1 MNDKTVY
8 SYINDIAQRLKE
20 PRKYGDVSLMIG
32 AGFSKNAQSKGRAS
46 IQPPNW
52 NELAEKMYE
61 ELYPEPLEVQEKEE
75 WNKQRIIKTSG
86 KNLTKLADEYIANF
100 DRNKINDLIEQSIAD
115 EMFVPGELHK
125 RLLKLHWSDIF
136 TTNYD
141 TLLEQTV
148 DMIYRENNYEIVYSQ
163 NDLPG
168 SIKPRIIKLH
178 GSIPQVKP
186 YIISDEDYRTYPDKY
201 SALVNTVQQAM
212 LESRLCLLGF
222 SGDDPNFQS
231 WLGWLRDNMG
241 EYCPTIY
248 LIGLYEKLSAPERK
262 LLENKGITIVDIS
275 GLVSQQEENRHYQA
289 ISEFVSLL
297 EKNQNEKDIYLER
310 PYQNVNIFWQPN
322 ETEKEEY
329 LEKLKNYS
337 YKVEKLIEPYI
348 LLPEEKR
355 VKYANYFLE
364 HFSVV
369 LKLVHN
375 QEKVPEKIILTII
388 KILRKCLVVL
398 EDKNA
403 ECLEKITKMLI
414 GNNLHIET
422 LCEILL
428 YLAEMYRI
436 DGKKTLYD
444 ACMERCEVYCNK
456 IPYYKNEFV
465 IERMKNH
472 ISLFDYQE
480 AKALIEEIETPSFE
494 YKVKKAA
501 LYKQLSKNDIAD
513 KILSECSAE
522 LAQMKLS
529 DEIYA
534 SYLGYLNLCYRIGN
548 LEITEEYSDN
558 NYYDNSCNIRRI
570 IVEQRE
576 KLEQV
581 FFEKDRKKEERIVPF
596 NLNSNKCIT
605 VFYSGENACY
615 KNSFVFI
622 LGIDRLCLPMFSDQA
637 RLLPRVYDEI
647 IHSSEYMYWK
657 MSLAVRTNQEKVIN
671 QIFTR
676 KTLLNIDDSEKQYL
690 FEKLIEIIKM
700 YSAEDSYDRKQYFV
714 SVKNILSILSRLVVF
729 IEDANIIVFLKILCR
744 FSQKEDPFIIR
755 DIRKILQIIST
766 RFNGNI
772 ANACQNI
779 IFSEFGAQYHLAS
792 YFNDV
797 SFEICEEDVE
807 AFYEKALH
815 ASSSENMSERDNGLA
830 CLLVLWNNKPLKKY
844 WDDIV
849 TAFWKNDKDT
859 LPMTKLYYPFIWE
872 GLPHP
877 ESVDFSKLYY
887 TYLMN
892 TEYVKSVTST
902 GRMGNNSYG
911 SVRDYFSF
919 FYSTSKISL
928 RKCSKVILNKELA
941 NTILTR
947 SYDFIIHEK
956 SLLEDDFMGEK
967 DECENKFLVIEE
979 LVALIYCE
987 AIQNQLITEIY
998 PLIEKIKIALS
1009 DCQIS
1014 TTAIDIL
1021 EMTEKNKLE
1030 ECVDMFENVILTKN
1044 KKLYSSVFTGIQC
1057 LVFIKENCNQDISFE
1072 KFFSSIKY
1080 LDIEYSKTLWIHLTP
1095 LLKQPFFAKK
1105 EAQRYITLSI
1115 SKCIDIY
1122 ENLANQGERYYL
1134 DGLYNCVEALHQYY
1148 KSVKTIG
1155 MEETDELKQGVE
1167 KAMKIKNYEIANI
1180 WSYK

>member
-1 MNDKTVY
+1 MSDKTVY

-52 NELAEKMYE
+52 SELAEKMYE
-61 ELYPEPLEVQEKEE
+61 ELYPEPLEEQEKEE
-75 WNKQRIIKTSG
+75 WNRQRIIKTSG
-86 KNLTKLADEYIANF
+86 KNVTKLADEYIANF
-100 DRNKINDLIEQSIAD
+100 DRNKINNLIEQSIAD

-148 DMIYRENNYEIVYSQ
+148 DMIYRENNYEIIYSQ

-212 LESRLCLLGF
+212 LETRLCLLGF

-241 EYCPTIY
+241 EYCPMIY

-275 GLVSQQEENRHYQA
+275 GLVSRQEENRHYQA
-289 ISEFVSLL
+289 ISEFVGLL
-297 EKNQNEKDIYLER
+297 EKNQSEKDIYLER
-310 PYQNVNIFWQPN
+310 PYQNVDIFWQPK
-322 ETEKEEY
+322 EAEKEEY
-329 LEKLKNYS
+329 FEKLKNYS
-337 YKVEKLIEPYI
+337 HKVEKLIEPYI

-375 QEKVPEKIILTII
+375 QEKVPEKLISTII

-403 ECLEKITKMLI
+403 EYLEKVTEKLI
-414 GNNLHIET
+414 EKNLQIET

-436 DGKKTLYD
+436 DGKKELYD
-444 ACMERCEVYCNK
+444 ACMEKCEVYCNK
-456 IPYYKNEFV
+456 IPYYKNEYL
-465 IERMKNH
+465 IEKMKNH
-472 ISLFDYQE
+472 ISLFGYEE
-480 AKALIEEIETPSFE
+480 AKQLIEEIETPSFE

-548 LEITEEYSDN
+548 WEIKEEYADN
-558 NYYDNSCNIRRI
+558 KYYDNSYNTRRI

-596 NLNSNKCIT
+596 SLNSNKSVT
-605 VFYSGENACY
+605 VVYSGEDTCY

-622 LGIDRLCLPMFSDQA
+622 LGIDRLCLPIFSDQA

-647 IHSSEYMYWK
+647 MNSSKYAYWK

-676 KTLLNIDDSEKQYL
+676 KTLLNIDDLEKQSL
-690 FEKLIEIIKM
+690 FEKLIEIVKM
-700 YSAEDSYDRKQYFV
+700 YAVEDSYDRKKYFV
-714 SVKNILSILSRLVVF
+714 SVKNILSILSRLAVF
-729 IEDANIIVFLKILCR
+729 IEDANIIAFLEILCR
-744 FSQKEDPFIIR
+744 FSQKEDPFMVR
-755 DIRKILQIIST
+755 DIKKILQIIST

-772 ANACQNI
+772 ANTCQNI
-779 IFSEFGAQYHLAS
+779 IFSEFDAQYHLAS

-797 SFEICEEDVE
+797 SFEIYEEDVE
-807 AFYEKALH
+807 IFYEKALR
-815 ASSSENMSERDNGLA
+815 ASLSENICERDNGLS
-830 CLLVLWNNKPLKKY
+830 CLLVLWNNKPLEKY
-844 WDDIV
+844 RDDII

-859 LPMTKLYYPFIWE
+859 LPTTELYYPFIWE
-872 GLPHP
+872 GLPYP

-892 TEYVKSVTST
+892 TEYVKSVTPT
-902 GRMGNNSYG
+902 GRVGNNSYG

-928 RKCSKVILNKELA
+928 RKCSEVILNKELA
-941 NTILTR
+941 STILTR

-956 SLLEDDFMGEK
+956 SLLKDNFMGEK

-987 AIQNQLITEIY
+987 AIQNQLITEVY
-998 PLIEKIKIALS
+998 PLIEKIKTALS
-1009 DCQIS
+1009 D
-1014 TTAIDIL
+1014 
-1021 EMTEKNKLE
+1021 
-1030 ECVDMFENVILTKN
+1030 
-1044 KKLYSSVFTGIQC
+1044 
-1057 LVFIKENCNQDISFE
+1057 
-1072 KFFSSIKY
+1072 
-1080 LDIEYSKTLWIHLTP
+1080 
-1095 LLKQPFFAKK
+1095 
-1105 EAQRYITLSI
+1105 
-1115 SKCIDIY
+1115 
-1122 ENLANQGERYYL
+1122 
-1134 DGLYNCVEALHQYY
+1134 
-1148 KSVKTIG
+1148 
-1155 MEETDELKQGVE
+1155 
-1167 KAMKIKNYEIANI
+1167 
-1180 WSYK
+1180 

>member
-1 MNDKTVY
+1 MSDKTVY

-52 NELAEKMYE
+52 SELAEKMYE
-61 ELYPEPLEVQEKEE
+61 ELYPEPLEEQEKEE
-75 WNKQRIIKTSG
+75 WNRQRIIKTSG
-86 KNLTKLADEYIANF
+86 KNVTKLADEYIANF
-100 DRNKINDLIEQSIAD
+100 DRNKINNLIEQSIAD

-148 DMIYRENNYEIVYSQ
+148 DMIYRENNYEIIYSQ

-212 LESRLCLLGF
+212 LETRLCLLGF

-241 EYCPTIY
+241 EYCPMIY

-275 GLVSQQEENRHYQA
+275 GLVSRQEENRHYQA
-289 ISEFVSLL
+289 ISEFVGLL
-297 EKNQNEKDIYLER
+297 EKNQSEKDIYLER
-310 PYQNVNIFWQPN
+310 PYQNVDIFWQPK
-322 ETEKEEY
+322 EAEKEEY
-329 LEKLKNYS
+329 FEKLKNYS
-337 YKVEKLIEPYI
+337 HKVEKLIEPYI

-375 QEKVPEKIILTII
+375 QEKVPEKLISTII

-403 ECLEKITKMLI
+403 EYLEKVTEKLI
-414 GNNLHIET
+414 EKNLQIET

-436 DGKKTLYD
+436 DGKKELYD
-444 ACMERCEVYCNK
+444 ACMEKCEVYCNK
-456 IPYYKNEFV
+456 IPYYKNEYL
-465 IERMKNH
+465 IEKMKNH
-472 ISLFDYQE
+472 ISLFGYEE
-480 AKALIEEIETPSFE
+480 AKQLIEEIETPSFE

-548 LEITEEYSDN
+548 WEIKEEYADN
-558 NYYDNSCNIRRI
+558 KYYDNSYNTRRI

-596 NLNSNKCIT
+596 SLNSNKSVT
-605 VFYSGENACY
+605 VVYSGEDTCY

-622 LGIDRLCLPMFSDQA
+622 LGIDRLCLPIFSDQA

-647 IHSSEYMYWK
+647 MNSSKYAYWK

-676 KTLLNIDDSEKQYL
+676 KTLLNIDDLEKQSL
-690 FEKLIEIIKM
+690 FEKLIEIVKM
-700 YSAEDSYDRKQYFV
+700 YAVEDSYDRKKYFV
-714 SVKNILSILSRLVVF
+714 SVKNILSILSRLAVF
-729 IEDANIIVFLKILCR
+729 IEDANIIAFLEILCR
-744 FSQKEDPFIIR
+744 FSQKEDPFMVR
-755 DIRKILQIIST
+755 DIKKILQIIST

-772 ANACQNI
+772 ANTCQNI
-779 IFSEFGAQYHLAS
+779 IFSEFDAQYHLAS

-797 SFEICEEDVE
+797 SFEIYEEDVE
-807 AFYEKALH
+807 IFYEKALR
-815 ASSSENMSERDNGLA
+815 ASLSENICERDNGLS
-830 CLLVLWNNKPLKKY
+830 CLLVLWNNKPLEKY
-844 WDDIV
+844 RDDII

-859 LPMTKLYYPFIWE
+859 LPTTELYYPFIWE
-872 GLPHP
+872 GLPYP

-892 TEYVKSVTST
+892 TEYVKSVTPT
-902 GRMGNNSYG
+902 GRVGNNSYG

-928 RKCSKVILNKELA
+928 RKCSEVILNKELA
-941 NTILTR
+941 STILTR

-956 SLLEDDFMGEK
+956 SLLKDNFMGEK

-987 AIQNQLITEIY
+987 AIQNQLITEVY
-998 PLIEKIKIALS
+998 PLIEKIKTALS
-1009 DCQIS
+1009 DCRIS
-1014 TTAIDIL
+1014 TIAIDIL
-1021 EMTEKNKLE
+1021 EMTEKNVLICLK
-1030 ECVDMFENVILTKN
+1030 IL
-1044 KKLYSSVFTGIQC
+1044 Y
-1057 LVFIKENCNQDISFE
+1057 
-1072 KFFSSIKY
+1072 
-1080 LDIEYSKTLWIHLTP
+1080 
-1095 LLKQPFFAKK
+1095 
-1105 EAQRYITLSI
+1105 
-1115 SKCIDIY
+1115 
-1122 ENLANQGERYYL
+1122 
-1134 DGLYNCVEALHQYY
+1134 
-1148 KSVKTIG
+1148 
-1155 MEETDELKQGVE
+1155 
-1167 KAMKIKNYEIANI
+1167 
-1180 WSYK
+1180 

>member
-8 SYINDIAQRLKE
+8 SYINDIAQRLKN

-32 AGFSKNAQSKGRAS
+32 AGFSKNAQSKGMAS

-52 NELAEKMYE
+52 SELAEKMYE
-61 ELYPEPLEVQEKEE
+61 ELYPEPLEVQEKEA
-75 WNKQRIIKTSG
+75 WNKQRTIKTSG
-86 KNLTKLADEYIANF
+86 KNVTKLADEYIANF
-100 DRNKINDLIEQSIAD
+100 DRNKINNLIEQSIAD

-212 LESRLCLLGF
+212 LETRLCLLGF

-248 LIGLYEKLSAPERK
+248 LIGLYEKLSAPEKK
-262 LLENKGITIVDIS
+262 LLGNKGITIVDIS
-275 GLVSQQEENRHYQA
+275 GLVSKQEENRHYQA
-289 ISEFVSLL
+289 ISEFVGLL
-297 EKNQNEKDIYLER
+297 EQNQSEKDIYSER
-310 PYQNVNIFWQPN
+310 PYRKADMFWQPKD
-322 ETEKEEY
+322 TEKEEY
-329 LEKLKNYS
+329 LKKLNNYS
-337 YKVEKLIEPYI
+337 YKIEKLIEPYI
-348 LLPEEKR
+348 LLPDEKR
-355 VKYANYFLE
+355 VQYADYFSE
-364 HFSVV
+364 HFSIM

-375 QEKVPEKIILTII
+375 QEKVPEKIISTII

-403 ECLEKITKMLI
+403 EYLEEMLSEK
-414 GNNLHIET
+414 NLQIET
-422 LCEILL
+422 ICETLL

-436 DGKKTLYD
+436 DGKKELYK
-444 ACMERCEVYCNK
+444 ACMEKCEVYCNK
-456 IPYYKNEFV
+456 IPYYKNEFI
-465 IERMKNH
+465 IEKMKNH
-472 ISLFDYQE
+472 ISLFNYEE
-480 AKALIEEIETPSFE
+480 AKGLIEKIETPSFE
-494 YKVKKAA
+494 YKIKKAA

-548 LEITEEYSDN
+548 WEIAEKYSDN
-558 NYYDNSCNIRRI
+558 NYYANSYNTRRI
-570 IVEQRE
+570 IVKQRE
-576 KLEQV
+576 KLQQV

-596 NLNSNKCIT
+596 SLNSNKSVTIY
-605 VFYSGENACY
+605 YSGENPCY

-622 LGIDRLCLPMFSDQA
+622 LGVDRLCLPMFSDQA

-647 IHSSEYMYWK
+647 MNSSEYTYWK
-657 MSLAVRTNQEKVIN
+657 MALAVRTNQEKVIN

-676 KTLLNIDDSEKQYL
+676 KTLLNITDSEKQCL
-690 FEKLIEIIKM
+690 FEKLIDVVKLYTEK
-700 YSAEDSYDRKQYFV
+700 DRYDKKKYFV
-714 SVKNILSILSRLVVF
+714 SVKNILNVLSRLVVF
-729 IEDANIIVFLKILCR
+729 IDDANIITFLEILSR
-744 FSQKEDPFIIR
+744 FSKKEDPFIVG
-755 DIRKILQIIST
+755 DIKKILQIIST

-779 IFSEFGAQYHLAS
+779 IFSEFDVRYHLAS
-792 YFNDV
+792 YFDDV
-797 SFEICEEDVE
+797 SFEISEEDMEV
-807 AFYEKALH
+807 FYEKALCM
-815 ASSSENMSERDNGLA
+815 SSSENISERDNGLA
-830 CLLVLWNNKPLKKY
+830 CLLVLWNNKPLEKY
-844 WDDIV
+844 RDDIV
-849 TAFWKNDKDT
+849 TVFWKNDKDA
-859 LPMTKLYYPFIWE
+859 LPMTELYYSFIWE

-877 ESVDFSKLYY
+877 ESVEFSKLYF
-887 TYLMN
+887 TYLMK
-892 TEYVKSVTST
+892 TKYVESVTPT
-902 GRMGNNSYG
+902 GHEVNNSYA

-919 FYSTSKISL
+919 FYSTSEISV
-928 RKCSKVILNKELA
+928 RECNKVILNKELA

-956 SLLEDDFMGEK
+956 SLLEHNLMGEK
-967 DECENKFLVIEE
+967 DDCENKFLVIEE
-979 LVALIYCE
+979 LVALVYCE
-987 AIQNQLITEIY
+987 AIKNQLITEIY
-998 PLIEKIKIALS
+998 PLIKKIKIALS

-1014 TTAIDIL
+1014 TIAIDML
-1021 EMTEKNKLE
+1021 EMVEKNEVE
-1030 ECVDMFENVILTKN
+1030 ECVDLFENIILTKN
-1044 KKLYSSVFTGIQC
+1044 KKLYSSAFTGIQC
-1057 LVFIKENCNQDISFE
+1057 LVFMKEKCDQDVSFE

-1095 LLKQPFFAKK
+1095 LLRQPFFAKE
-1105 EAQRYITLSI
+1105 EAQKYITLSV

-1122 ENLANQGERYYL
+1122 EKLANQGERYYL
-1134 DGLYNCVEALHQYY
+1134 DGLYNCVGALYQYY
-1148 KSVKTIG
+1148 KNVKRTG
-1155 MEETDELKQGVE
+1155 TNETDELKQCIE
-1167 KAMKIKNYEIANI
+1167 KAKNIKNYEIANI
-1180 WSYK
+1180 WSC

>member
-1 MNDKTVY
+1 MYV
-8 SYINDIAQRLKE
+8 
-20 PRKYGDVSLMIG
+20 
-32 AGFSKNAQSKGRAS
+32 KNMKRA
-46 IQPPNW
+46 
-52 NELAEKMYE
+52 
-61 ELYPEPLEVQEKEE
+61 
-75 WNKQRIIKTSG
+75 
-86 KNLTKLADEYIANF
+86 
-100 DRNKINDLIEQSIAD
+100 
-115 EMFVPGELHK
+115 
-125 RLLKLHWSDIF
+125 
-136 TTNYD
+136 
-141 TLLEQTV
+141 
-148 DMIYRENNYEIVYSQ
+148 
-163 NDLPG
+163 
-168 SIKPRIIKLH
+168 
-178 GSIPQVKP
+178 
-186 YIISDEDYRTYPDKY
+186 
-201 SALVNTVQQAM
+201 
-212 LESRLCLLGF
+212 
-222 SGDDPNFQS
+222 
-231 WLGWLRDNMG
+231 
-241 EYCPTIY
+241 
-248 LIGLYEKLSAPERK
+248 LSAPERK

-275 GLVSQQEENRHYQA
+275 GLVSRQEENRHYQA
-289 ISEFVSLL
+289 ISEFVGLL
-297 EKNQNEKDIYLER
+297 EKNQSEKDIYLER
-310 PYQNVNIFWQPN
+310 PYQNVDIFWQPK
-322 ETEKEEY
+322 EAEKEEY
-329 LEKLKNYS
+329 FEKLQNYS
-337 YKVEKLIEPYI
+337 HKVENLIEPYI

-355 VKYANYFLE
+355 GKYADYFLE
-364 HFSVV
+364 HFNVV

-375 QEKVPEKIILTII
+375 QEKVPEKIISTII

-403 ECLEKITKMLI
+403 EYLEKVTEMLVEKKSQ
-414 GNNLHIET
+414 IET

-436 DGKKTLYD
+436 DGKKELYD
-444 ACMERCEVYCNK
+444 VCMEKCEVYCNK
-456 IPYYKNEFV
+456 IPYYKNEYL
-465 IERMKNH
+465 IEKMKNH
-472 ISLFDYQE
+472 ISLFDYEE
-480 AKALIEEIETPSFE
+480 AKLLIEEIETPSFE

-529 DEIYA
+529 EEIYA

-548 LEITEEYSDN
+548 WEIKEEYSDN
-558 NYYDNSCNIRRI
+558 KYYENPHNTRRI

-596 NLNSNKCIT
+596 SLNSNKSVT
-605 VFYSGENACY
+605 VFYSGEDTCY

-622 LGIDRLCLPMFSDQA
+622 LGIDRLCLPIFSDQA

-647 IHSSEYMYWK
+647 MNSSKYAYWK
-657 MSLAVRTNQEKVIN
+657 MALAVRTNQEKVIN

-690 FEKLIEIIKM
+690 FEKLIEIVKM
-700 YSAEDSYDRKQYFV
+700 YSTEDSYDRKKYFI

-729 IEDANIIVFLKILCR
+729 IKDVNIIAFLEILCR
-744 FSQKEDPFIIR
+744 FSQKEDSFIIR
-755 DIRKILQIIST
+755 DIKKILQIIST

-779 IFSEFGAQYHLAS
+779 IFSEFDAQYHLAS

-797 SFEICEEDVE
+797 SFEIYEEDVE
-807 AFYEKALH
+807 TFYEKALR
-815 ASSSENMSERDNGLA
+815 ASLSEIISEKDNGLA
-830 CLLVLWNNKPLKKY
+830 CLLVLWKNKPLEKY
-844 WDDIV
+844 RDDII

-859 LPMTKLYYPFIWE
+859 LPTTELYYPFIWE
-872 GLPHP
+872 GLPYP

-892 TEYVKSVTST
+892 TEYVKSVTPT
-902 GRMGNNSYG
+902 GRVGNNSYE

-928 RKCSKVILNKELA
+928 RKCSKVILNEELA

-956 SLLEDDFMGEK
+956 SLLKDNFMGEK

-987 AIQNQLITEIY
+987 AVQNQLITEVY

-1014 TTAIDIL
+1014 TIAIDIL

-1030 ECVDMFENVILTKN
+1030 ECVDMFENIILTKD

-1057 LVFIKENCNQDISFE
+1057 LVFLKENCNQNVSFD

-1095 LLKQPFFAKK
+1095 LLKQPFFAK
-1105 EAQRYITLSI
+1105 EEIQRYITSSI

-1122 ENLANQGERYYL
+1122 EDLANQGERYYL

-1148 KSVKTIG
+1148 KSVKIIG
-1155 MEETDELKQGVE
+1155 MGETDELKQCVE
-1167 KAMKIKNYEIANI
+1167 KAMKIKNYEISNI
-1180 WSYK
+1180 WS

>member
-1 MNDKTVY
+1 MSDKTVY

-52 NELAEKMYE
+52 SELAEKMYE
-61 ELYPEPLEVQEKEE
+61 ELYPEPLEEQEKEE
-75 WNKQRIIKTSG
+75 WNRQRIIKTSG
-86 KNLTKLADEYIANF
+86 KNVTKLADEYIANF
-100 DRNKINDLIEQSIAD
+100 DRNKINNLIEQSIAD

-148 DMIYRENNYEIVYSQ
+148 DMIYRENNYEIIYSQ

-212 LESRLCLLGF
+212 LETRLCLLGF

-241 EYCPTIY
+241 EYCPMIY

-275 GLVSQQEENRHYQA
+275 GLVSRQEENRHYQA
-289 ISEFVSLL
+289 ISEFVGLL
-297 EKNQNEKDIYLER
+297 EKNQSEKDIYLER
-310 PYQNVNIFWQPN
+310 PYQNVDIFWQPK
-322 ETEKEEY
+322 EAEKEEY
-329 LEKLKNYS
+329 FEKLKNYS
-337 YKVEKLIEPYI
+337 HKVEKLIEPYI

-375 QEKVPEKIILTII
+375 QEKVPEKLISTII

-403 ECLEKITKMLI
+403 EYLEKVTEKLI
-414 GNNLHIET
+414 EKNLQIET

-436 DGKKTLYD
+436 DGKKELYD
-444 ACMERCEVYCNK
+444 ACMEKCEVYCNK
-456 IPYYKNEFV
+456 IPYYKNEYL
-465 IERMKNH
+465 IEKMKNH
-472 ISLFDYQE
+472 ISLFGYEE
-480 AKALIEEIETPSFE
+480 AKQLIEEIETPSFE

-548 LEITEEYSDN
+548 WEIKEEYADN
-558 NYYDNSCNIRRI
+558 KYYDNSYNTRRI

-596 NLNSNKCIT
+596 SLNSNKSVT
-605 VFYSGENACY
+605 VVYSGEDTCY

-622 LGIDRLCLPMFSDQA
+622 LGIDRLCLPIFSDQA

-647 IHSSEYMYWK
+647 MNSSKYAYWK

-676 KTLLNIDDSEKQYL
+676 KTLLNIDDLEKQSL
-690 FEKLIEIIKM
+690 FEKLIEIVKM
-700 YSAEDSYDRKQYFV
+700 YAVEDSYDRKKYFV
-714 SVKNILSILSRLVVF
+714 SVKNILSILSRLAVF
-729 IEDANIIVFLKILCR
+729 IEDANIIAFLEILCR
-744 FSQKEDPFIIR
+744 FSQKEDPFMVR
-755 DIRKILQIIST
+755 DIKKILQIIST

-772 ANACQNI
+772 ANTCQNI
-779 IFSEFGAQYHLAS
+779 IFSEFDAQYHLAS

-797 SFEICEEDVE
+797 SFEIYEEDVE
-807 AFYEKALH
+807 IFYEKALR
-815 ASSSENMSERDNGLA
+815 ASLSENICERDNGLS
-830 CLLVLWNNKPLKKY
+830 CLLVLWNNKPLEKY
-844 WDDIV
+844 RDDII

-859 LPMTKLYYPFIWE
+859 LPTTELYYPFIWE
-872 GLPHP
+872 GLPYP

-892 TEYVKSVTST
+892 TEYVKSVTPT
-902 GRMGNNSYG
+902 GRVGNNSYG

-928 RKCSKVILNKELA
+928 RKCSEVILNKELA
-941 NTILTR
+941 STILTR

-956 SLLEDDFMGEK
+956 SLLKDNFMGEK

-987 AIQNQLITEIY
+987 AIQNQLITEVY
-998 PLIEKIKIALS
+998 PLIEKIKPA
-1009 DCQIS
+1009 
-1014 TTAIDIL
+1014 
-1021 EMTEKNKLE
+1021 
-1030 ECVDMFENVILTKN
+1030 N
-1044 KKLYSSVFTGIQC
+1044 KKSRL
-1057 LVFIKENCNQDISFE
+1057 N
-1072 KFFSSIKY
+1072 
-1080 LDIEYSKTLWIHLTP
+1080 
-1095 LLKQPFFAKK
+1095 
-1105 EAQRYITLSI
+1105 
-1115 SKCIDIY
+1115 
-1122 ENLANQGERYYL
+1122 
-1134 DGLYNCVEALHQYY
+1134 
-1148 KSVKTIG
+1148 
-1155 MEETDELKQGVE
+1155 
-1167 KAMKIKNYEIANI
+1167 
-1180 WSYK
+1180 

>member
-8 SYINDIAQRLKE
+8 SYINDIAQRLKN

-32 AGFSKNAQSKGRAS
+32 AGFSKNAQSKGMAS

-52 NELAEKMYE
+52 SELAEKMYE
-61 ELYPEPLEVQEKEE
+61 ELYPEPLEVQEKEA
-75 WNKQRIIKTSG
+75 WNKQRTIKTSG
-86 KNLTKLADEYIANF
+86 KNVTKLADEYIANF
-100 DRNKINDLIEQSIAD
+100 DRNKINNLIEQSIAD

-212 LESRLCLLGF
+212 LETRLCLLGF

-248 LIGLYEKLSAPERK
+248 LIGLYEKLSAPEKK

-275 GLVSQQEENRHYQA
+275 GLVSKQEENRHYQA
-289 ISEFVSLL
+289 ISEFVGLL
-297 EKNQNEKDIYLER
+297 EQNQSEKDIYSER
-310 PYQNVNIFWQPN
+310 PYRKADMFWQPKD
-322 ETEKEEY
+322 TEKEEY
-329 LEKLKNYS
+329 LKKLNNYS
-337 YKVEKLIEPYI
+337 YKIEKLIEPYI
-348 LLPEEKR
+348 LLPDEKR
-355 VKYANYFLE
+355 VQYADYFSE
-364 HFSVV
+364 HFSIM

-375 QEKVPEKIILTII
+375 QEKVPEKIISTII

-403 ECLEKITKMLI
+403 EYLEEMLSEK
-414 GNNLHIET
+414 NLQIET
-422 LCEILL
+422 ICETLL

-436 DGKKTLYD
+436 DGKKELYK
-444 ACMERCEVYCNK
+444 ACMERCEVHCNK
-456 IPYYKNEFV
+456 IPYYNNEFI
-465 IERMKNH
+465 IEKTKNY
-472 ISLFDYQE
+472 ISLFNYEE
-480 AKALIEEIETPSFE
+480 AKGLIEKIETPSFE
-494 YKVKKAA
+494 YKIKKAA

-548 LEITEEYSDN
+548 WEIAEKYSDN
-558 NYYDNSCNIRRI
+558 NYYANSYNTRRI
-570 IVEQRE
+570 IVKQRE
-576 KLEQV
+576 KLQQV

-596 NLNSNKCIT
+596 SLNSNKSVTIY
-605 VFYSGENACY
+605 YSGENPCY

-622 LGIDRLCLPMFSDQA
+622 LGVDRLCLPMFSDQA

-647 IHSSEYMYWK
+647 MNSSEYTYWK
-657 MSLAVRTNQEKVIN
+657 MVLAVRTNQEKVIN

-676 KTLLNIDDSEKQYL
+676 KTLLNITDSEKQCL
-690 FEKLIEIIKM
+690 FDKLIDVVKLYTEK
-700 YSAEDSYDRKQYFV
+700 DRYDKKKYFV
-714 SVKNILSILSRLVVF
+714 SVKNILNVLSRLVVF
-729 IEDANIIVFLKILCR
+729 IDDANIITFLEILSR
-744 FSQKEDPFIIR
+744 FSKKEDPFIVG
-755 DIRKILQIIST
+755 DIKKILQIIST

-779 IFSEFGAQYHLAS
+779 IFSEFDVRYHLAS
-792 YFNDV
+792 YFDDV
-797 SFEICEEDVE
+797 SFEISEEDMEV
-807 AFYEKALH
+807 FYEKALCM
-815 ASSSENMSERDNGLA
+815 SSSENISERDNGLA
-830 CLLVLWNNKPLKKY
+830 CLLVLWNNKPLEKY
-844 WDDIV
+844 RDDIV
-849 TAFWKNDKDT
+849 TVFWKNDKDA
-859 LPMTKLYYPFIWE
+859 LPMTELYYSFIWE

-877 ESVDFSKLYY
+877 ESVEFSKLYF
-887 TYLMN
+887 TYLMK
-892 TEYVKSVTST
+892 TKYVESVTPT
-902 GRMGNNSYG
+902 GHEVNNSYA

-919 FYSTSKISL
+919 FYSTSEISV
-928 RKCSKVILNKELA
+928 RECNKVILNKELA

-956 SLLEDDFMGEK
+956 SLLEHNLMGEK
-967 DECENKFLVIEE
+967 DDCENKFLVIEE
-979 LVALIYCE
+979 LVALVYCE
-987 AIQNQLITEIY
+987 AIKNQLITEIY
-998 PLIEKIKIALS
+998 PLIKKIKIALS

-1014 TTAIDIL
+1014 TIAIDML
-1021 EMTEKNKLE
+1021 EMVEKNEVE
-1030 ECVDMFENVILTKN
+1030 ECVDLFENIILTKN
-1044 KKLYSSVFTGIQC
+1044 KKLYSSAFTGIQC
-1057 LVFIKENCNQDISFE
+1057 LVFMKEKCDQDVSFE

-1095 LLKQPFFAKK
+1095 LLRQPFFAKE
-1105 EAQRYITLSI
+1105 EAQKYITLSV

-1122 ENLANQGERYYL
+1122 EKLANQGERYYL
-1134 DGLYNCVEALHQYY
+1134 DGLYNCVGALYQYY
-1148 KSVKTIG
+1148 KNVKRTG
-1155 MEETDELKQGVE
+1155 TNETDELKQCIE
-1167 KAMKIKNYEIANI
+1167 KAKNIKNYEIANI
-1180 WSYK
+1180 WSC

>member
-1 MNDKTVY
+1 MSDKTVY

-32 AGFSKNAQSKGRAS
+32 AGFSKNAQSKGMAS
-46 IQPPNW
+46 MQPPNW
-52 NELAEKMYE
+52 SELAEKMYE
-61 ELYPEPLEVQEKEE
+61 ELYPEPLEAQEKEE
-75 WNKQRIIKTSG
+75 WNRQRIIKTSG
-86 KNLTKLADEYIANF
+86 KNVTKLADEYIANF
-100 DRNKINDLIEQSIAD
+100 DRNKINNLIEQSIAD

-148 DMIYRENNYEIVYSQ
+148 DMIYRENNYEIIYSQ

-212 LESRLCLLGF
+212 LETRLCLLGF

-275 GLVSQQEENRHYQA
+275 GLVFRQEENRHYQA
-289 ISEFVSLL
+289 ISEFVGLL
-297 EKNQNEKDIYLER
+297 EKNQSEKDIYSER
-310 PYQNVNIFWQPN
+310 PYQNVAIFWQPK
-322 ETEKEEY
+322 EAEKEEY
-329 LEKLKNYS
+329 FEKLKNYS
-337 YKVEKLIEPYI
+337 HKVEKLIEPYI

-355 VKYANYFLE
+355 IKYADYFLE

-375 QEKVPEKIILTII
+375 QEKVPEKLISTII

-398 EDKNA
+398 EDENA
-403 ECLEKITKMLI
+403 EYLEKVTEMLI
-414 GNNLHIET
+414 EKNSQIET

-436 DGKKTLYD
+436 DGKKELYD
-444 ACMERCEVYCNK
+444 ACMGKCEVYCNK
-456 IPYYKNEFV
+456 IPYYKNEYL
-465 IERMKNH
+465 IEKMKNH
-472 ISLFDYQE
+472 ISLFGYEE
-480 AKALIEEIETPSFE
+480 AKQLIEEIETPSFE

-548 LEITEEYSDN
+548 WEIKEEYADN
-558 NYYDNSCNIRRI
+558 KYYDNSYNTRRV

-596 NLNSNKCIT
+596 SLNSNKSVT
-605 VFYSGENACY
+605 VVYSGEDTCY

-622 LGIDRLCLPMFSDQA
+622 LGIDRLCLPIFSDQA
-637 RLLPRVYDEI
+637 RLLPRVYEEI
-647 IHSSEYMYWK
+647 MNSSKYAYWK

-676 KTLLNIDDSEKQYL
+676 KTLLNIDDSEKQSL
-690 FEKLIEIIKM
+690 FEKLIEIVKM
-700 YSAEDSYDRKQYFV
+700 YAAEDSYDRKKYFV

-729 IEDANIIVFLKILCR
+729 IEDENIITFLEILCR
-744 FSQKEDPFIIR
+744 FSQKEDSFRDR
-755 DIRKILQIIST
+755 DIKKILQIIST

-779 IFSEFGAQYHLAS
+779 IFSEFNAQYHLAS

-807 AFYEKALH
+807 IFYEKALR
-815 ASSSENMSERDNGLA
+815 ASLSENICEKDNGLS
-830 CLLVLWNNKPLKKY
+830 CLLVLWNNKPLEKY
-844 WDDIV
+844 RDDIV
-849 TAFWKNDKDT
+849 TAFWKNDKET
-859 LPMTKLYYPFIWE
+859 LPTTELYYPFIWE
-872 GLPHP
+872 GLPYP

-902 GRMGNNSYG
+902 GCVGNNSYG

-956 SLLEDDFMGEK
+956 SLLKDNFMGEK

-987 AIQNQLITEIY
+987 AIQNQLITEVY
-998 PLIEKIKIALS
+998 PLIEKIKTALS
-1009 DCQIS
+1009 DCRIS
-1014 TTAIDIL
+1014 TIAIDIL
-1021 EMTEKNKLE
+1021 
-1030 ECVDMFENVILTKN
+1030 
-1044 KKLYSSVFTGIQC
+1044 
-1057 LVFIKENCNQDISFE
+1057 
-1072 KFFSSIKY
+1072 
-1080 LDIEYSKTLWIHLTP
+1080 
-1095 LLKQPFFAKK
+1095 
-1105 EAQRYITLSI
+1105 
-1115 SKCIDIY
+1115 
-1122 ENLANQGERYYL
+1122 
-1134 DGLYNCVEALHQYY
+1134 
-1148 KSVKTIG
+1148 
-1155 MEETDELKQGVE
+1155 
-1167 KAMKIKNYEIANI
+1167 
-1180 WSYK
+1180 

>member
-1 MNDKTVY
+1 MSDKTVY

-52 NELAEKMYE
+52 SELAEKMYE
-61 ELYPEPLEVQEKEE
+61 ELYPEPLEEQEKEE
-75 WNKQRIIKTSG
+75 WNRQRIIKTSG
-86 KNLTKLADEYIANF
+86 KNVTKLADEYIANF
-100 DRNKINDLIEQSIAD
+100 DRNKINNLIEQSIAD

-148 DMIYRENNYEIVYSQ
+148 DMIYRENNYEIIYSQ

-212 LESRLCLLGF
+212 LETRLCLLGF

-241 EYCPTIY
+241 EYCPMIY

-275 GLVSQQEENRHYQA
+275 GLVSRQEENRHYQA
-289 ISEFVSLL
+289 ISEFVGLL
-297 EKNQNEKDIYLER
+297 EKNQSEKDIYLER
-310 PYQNVNIFWQPN
+310 PYQNVDIFWQPK
-322 ETEKEEY
+322 EAEKEEY
-329 LEKLKNYS
+329 FEKLKNYS
-337 YKVEKLIEPYI
+337 HKVEKLIEPYI

-375 QEKVPEKIILTII
+375 QEKVPEKLISTII

-403 ECLEKITKMLI
+403 EYLEKVTEKLI
-414 GNNLHIET
+414 EKNSQIET

-436 DGKKTLYD
+436 DGKKELYD

-456 IPYYKNEFV
+456 IPYYKNEYL
-465 IERMKNH
+465 IEKMKNH
-472 ISLFDYQE
+472 ISLFGYEE
-480 AKALIEEIETPSFE
+480 AKQLIEEIETPSFE

-548 LEITEEYSDN
+548 WEIKEEYADN
-558 NYYDNSCNIRRI
+558 KYYDNSYNTRRI

-596 NLNSNKCIT
+596 SLNSNKSVT
-605 VFYSGENACY
+605 VVYSGEDTCY

-622 LGIDRLCLPMFSDQA
+622 LGIDRLCLPIFSDQA

-647 IHSSEYMYWK
+647 MNSSKYAYWK

-676 KTLLNIDDSEKQYL
+676 KTLLNIDDLEKQSL
-690 FEKLIEIIKM
+690 FEKLIEIVKM
-700 YSAEDSYDRKQYFV
+700 YAVEDSYDRKKYFV
-714 SVKNILSILSRLVVF
+714 SVKNILSILSRLAVF
-729 IEDANIIVFLKILCR
+729 IEDVNIIAFLEILCR
-744 FSQKEDPFIIR
+744 FSQKEDPFMVR
-755 DIRKILQIIST
+755 DIKKILQIIST

-772 ANACQNI
+772 ANTCQNI
-779 IFSEFGAQYHLAS
+779 IFSEFDAQYHLAS

-797 SFEICEEDVE
+797 SFEIYEEDVE
-807 AFYEKALH
+807 IFYEKALR
-815 ASSSENMSERDNGLA
+815 ASLSENICERDNGLS
-830 CLLVLWNNKPLKKY
+830 CLLVLWNNKPLEKY
-844 WDDIV
+844 RDDII

-859 LPMTKLYYPFIWE
+859 LPTTELYYPFIWE
-872 GLPHP
+872 GLPYP

-892 TEYVKSVTST
+892 TEYVKSVTPT
-902 GRMGNNSYG
+902 GRVGNNSYG

-928 RKCSKVILNKELA
+928 RKCSEVILNKELA
-941 NTILTR
+941 STILTR

-956 SLLEDDFMGEK
+956 SLLKDNFMGEK

-987 AIQNQLITEIY
+987 AIQNQLITEVY
-998 PLIEKIKIALS
+998 PLIEKIKTALS
-1009 DCQIS
+1009 DCRIS
-1014 TTAIDIL
+1014 TIAIDIL
-1021 EMTEKNKLE
+1021 EMTEKNELE
-1030 ECVDMFENVILTKN
+1030 ECVDMFENIILTKN

-1057 LVFIKENCNQDISFE
+1057 LVFLKENCIQNVSFE

-1095 LLKQPFFAKK
+1095 LLRQPFLLRKK
-1105 EAQRYITLSI
+1105 LRDILQYLS
-1115 SKCIDIY
+1115 
-1122 ENLANQGERYYL
+1122 
-1134 DGLYNCVEALHQYY
+1134 V
-1148 KSVKTIG
+1148 SV
-1155 MEETDELKQGVE
+1155 
-1167 KAMKIKNYEIANI
+1167 
-1180 WSYK
+1180 

>member
-32 AGFSKNAQSKGRAS
+32 AGFSKNGQSKGMAS
-46 IQPPNW
+46 MQPPNW
-52 NELAEKMYE
+52 SELAEKMYE

-86 KNLTKLADEYIANF
+86 KNVTRLADEYIANF
-100 DRNKINDLIEQSIAD
+100 DRNKINNLIEQSIAD
-115 EMFVPGELHK
+115 EMFIPGELHK

-148 DMIYRENNYEIVYSQ
+148 DMIYRENNYEIIYSQ

-212 LESRLCLLGF
+212 LETRLCLLGF

-231 WLGWLRDNMG
+231 WIGWLRDNMG

-248 LIGLYEKLSAPERK
+248 LIGLYENLSAPERK

-275 GLVSQQEENRHYQA
+275 VLASKQEENRHYQA
-289 ISEFVSLL
+289 ISEFVRLL
-297 EKNQNEKDIYLER
+297 EKNQSKKDIYLER
-310 PYQNVNIFWQPN
+310 PYQKVDIFWQPKD
-322 ETEKEEY
+322 EEKEEY
-329 LEKLKNYS
+329 LKTINNYS
-337 YKVEKLIEPYI
+337 YKVQRLIETYI
-348 LLPEEKR
+348 LLPNETR
-355 VKYANYFLE
+355 VKYADYFLR

-369 LKLVHN
+369 LKLVHD
-375 QEKVPEKIILTII
+375 QEKVPEKIISTII
-388 KILRKCLVVL
+388 KILRKCLVIL

-403 ECLEKITKMLI
+403 EYLEEISEKLI
-414 GNNLHIET
+414 EKNLQIET

-436 DGKKTLYD
+436 DGKKELYED
-444 ACMERCEVYCNK
+444 CVEKCDIYCNK
-456 IPYYKNEFV
+456 ILYYKNEFL
-465 IERMKNH
+465 IEKIKNY
-472 ISLFDYQE
+472 ISLFDYE
-480 AKALIEEIETPSFE
+480 KAKVLIEEIETPSFE
-494 YKVKKAA
+494 YKIKKAA
-501 LYKQLSKNDIAD
+501 LYKQLSKKDIAN

-534 SYLGYLNLCYRIGN
+534 SYLGYLNLCYRSGN
-548 LEITEEYSDN
+548 YIINDKYSDN
-558 NYYDNSCNIRRI
+558 KYYDNSYNTRRI

-581 FFEKDRKKEERIVPF
+581 FFEKNRKKEERIIPF
-596 NLNSNKCIT
+596 SLNSNKSAT
-605 VFYSGENACY
+605 VFYSGENECY

-622 LGIDRLCLPMFSDQA
+622 LGIDRLCLPIFSDQA

-647 IHSSEYMYWK
+647 MNSSEYVYWK
-657 MSLAVRTNQEKVIN
+657 ISLAAKTDQEKVIN

-676 KTLLNIDDSEKQYL
+676 KTLLNIDDSEKRYL

-700 YSAEDSYDRKQYFV
+700 YSVEDSYNRKQYFV

-729 IEDANIIVFLKILCR
+729 MEDTNIIVFLGILCR
-744 FSQKEDPFIIR
+744 FSQKEDFFIIK
-755 DIRKILQIIST
+755 DIKKILQIIST
-766 RFNGNI
+766 RFNENI

-779 IFSEFGAQYHLAS
+779 VFSEFDAKYHLAN
-792 YFNDV
+792 YFKDV
-797 SFEICEEDVE
+797 SFEVCEEYVE

-815 ASSSENMSERDNGLA
+815 ASLSENILERDNGLA
-830 CLLVLWNNKPLKKY
+830 CVLVLWNNKPLKKY
-844 WDDIV
+844 RDDIV
-849 TAFWKNDKDT
+849 RAFWKSDKDT
-859 LPMTKLYYPFIWE
+859 LPTTELYYPFIWE
-872 GLPHP
+872 KLPHP
-877 ESVDFSKLYY
+877 ESVDFSKLYS

-892 TEYVKSVTST
+892 TEYVKSVTPIGCERNS
-902 GRMGNNSYG
+902 SYG

-919 FYSTSKISL
+919 FYSTSEISL
-928 RKCSKVILNKELA
+928 RKCNKVILNKKLA
-941 NTILTR
+941 NIILIR

-956 SLLEDDFMGEK
+956 SLLEDNFMGEK
-967 DECENKFLVIEE
+967 EECENKFLLIEQ

-987 AIQNQLITEIY
+987 AMQNQFITGIY
-998 PLIEKIKIALS
+998 PWVKKIKMVLS
-1009 DCQIS
+1009 DCQIR
-1014 TTAIDIL
+1014 TVAIDIL
-1021 EMTEKNKLE
+1021 EMIEKNKFE
-1030 ECVDMFENVILTKN
+1030 ECVDMFENIILTKN

-1057 LVFIKENCNQDISFE
+1057 LVFMKENCNQDISFE
-1072 KFFSSIKY
+1072 KIFSSIKY

-1095 LLKQPFFAKK
+1095 LLKQPFFAK
-1105 EAQRYITLSI
+1105 EEEQRYITLSI

-1122 ENLANQGERYYL
+1122 ENLANRGERYYL
-1134 DGLYNCVEALHQYY
+1134 DGLYNCVETLYQYY

-1155 MEETDELKQGVE
+1155 IKETDELKQCVE

>member
-1 MNDKTVY
+1 MSDKTVY

-52 NELAEKMYE
+52 SELAEKMYE
-61 ELYPEPLEVQEKEE
+61 ELYPEPLEEQEKEE
-75 WNKQRIIKTSG
+75 WNRQRIIKTSG
-86 KNLTKLADEYIANF
+86 KNVTKLADEYIANF
-100 DRNKINDLIEQSIAD
+100 DRNKINNLIEQSIAD

-148 DMIYRENNYEIVYSQ
+148 DMIYRENNYEIIYSQ

-212 LESRLCLLGF
+212 LETRLCLLGF

-241 EYCPTIY
+241 EYCPMIY

-275 GLVSQQEENRHYQA
+275 GLVSRQEENRHYQA
-289 ISEFVSLL
+289 ISEFVGLL
-297 EKNQNEKDIYLER
+297 EKNQSEKDIYLER
-310 PYQNVNIFWQPN
+310 PYQNVDIFWQPK
-322 ETEKEEY
+322 EAEKEEY
-329 LEKLKNYS
+329 FEKLKNYS
-337 YKVEKLIEPYI
+337 HKVEKLIEPYI

-375 QEKVPEKIILTII
+375 QEKVPEKLISTII

-403 ECLEKITKMLI
+403 EYLEKVTEKLI
-414 GNNLHIET
+414 EKNLQIET

-436 DGKKTLYD
+436 DGKKELYD
-444 ACMERCEVYCNK
+444 ACMEKCEVYCNK
-456 IPYYKNEFV
+456 IPYYKNEYL
-465 IERMKNH
+465 IEKMKNH
-472 ISLFDYQE
+472 ISLFGYEE
-480 AKALIEEIETPSFE
+480 AKQLIEEIETPSFE

-548 LEITEEYSDN
+548 WEIKEEYADN
-558 NYYDNSCNIRRI
+558 KYYDNSYNTRRI

-596 NLNSNKCIT
+596 SLNSNKSVT
-605 VFYSGENACY
+605 VVYSGEDTCY

-622 LGIDRLCLPMFSDQA
+622 LGIDRLCLPIFSDQA

-647 IHSSEYMYWK
+647 MNSSKYAYWK

-676 KTLLNIDDSEKQYL
+676 KTLLNIDDLEKQSL
-690 FEKLIEIIKM
+690 FEKLIEIVKM
-700 YSAEDSYDRKQYFV
+700 YAVEDSYDRKKYFV
-714 SVKNILSILSRLVVF
+714 SVKNILSILSRLAVF
-729 IEDANIIVFLKILCR
+729 IEDANIIAFLEILCR
-744 FSQKEDPFIIR
+744 FSQKEDPFMVR
-755 DIRKILQIIST
+755 DIKKILQIIST

-772 ANACQNI
+772 ANTCQNI
-779 IFSEFGAQYHLAS
+779 IFLSLMHNIIWLVILMMYHLKYMKKMWK
-792 YFNDV
+792 YF
-797 SFEICEEDVE
+797 
-807 AFYEKALH
+807 
-815 ASSSENMSERDNGLA
+815 M
-830 CLLVLWNNKPLKKY
+830 KKH
-844 WDDIV
+844 
-849 TAFWKNDKDT
+849 F
-859 LPMTKLYYPFIWE
+859 
-872 GLPHP
+872 
-877 ESVDFSKLYY
+877 
-887 TYLMN
+887 
-892 TEYVKSVTST
+892 
-902 GRMGNNSYG
+902 
-911 SVRDYFSF
+911 VR
-919 FYSTSKISL
+919 
-928 RKCSKVILNKELA
+928 V
-941 NTILTR
+941 
-947 SYDFIIHEK
+947 
-956 SLLEDDFMGEK
+956 
-967 DECENKFLVIEE
+967 
-979 LVALIYCE
+979 
-987 AIQNQLITEIY
+987 
-998 PLIEKIKIALS
+998 
-1009 DCQIS
+1009 
-1014 TTAIDIL
+1014 
-1021 EMTEKNKLE
+1021 
-1030 ECVDMFENVILTKN
+1030 
-1044 KKLYSSVFTGIQC
+1044 
-1057 LVFIKENCNQDISFE
+1057 
-1072 KFFSSIKY
+1072 
-1080 LDIEYSKTLWIHLTP
+1080 
-1095 LLKQPFFAKK
+1095 
-1105 EAQRYITLSI
+1105 
-1115 SKCIDIY
+1115 
-1122 ENLANQGERYYL
+1122 
-1134 DGLYNCVEALHQYY
+1134 
-1148 KSVKTIG
+1148 
-1155 MEETDELKQGVE
+1155 
-1167 KAMKIKNYEIANI
+1167 
-1180 WSYK
+1180 

>member
-1 MNDKTVY
+1 MSDKTVY

-32 AGFSKNAQSKGRAS
+32 AGFSKNAQNKGMAS
-46 IQPPNW
+46 MQPPNW
-52 NELAEKMYE
+52 SELAEKMYE

-75 WNKQRIIKTSG
+75 WNRQRIIKTSG
-86 KNLTKLADEYIANF
+86 KNVTKLADEYIANF
-100 DRNKINDLIEQSIAD
+100 DRNKINNLIEQSIAD

-125 RLLKLHWSDIF
+125 RLLRLHWSDIF

-148 DMIYRENNYEIVYSQ
+148 DMIYRENNYEIIYSQ

-212 LESRLCLLGF
+212 LETRLCLLGF

-231 WLGWLRDNMG
+231 WFGWLRDNMG

-275 GLVSQQEENRHYQA
+275 GLASQQEENRHYQA
-289 ISEFVSLL
+289 ISEFVGLL
-297 EKNQNEKDIYLER
+297 EKNQSEKDIYLEG
-310 PYQNVNIFWQPN
+310 PYQNVDMFWQPK
-322 ETEKEEY
+322 EAEKEEY
-329 LEKLKNYS
+329 FEKLKNYS
-337 YKVEKLIEPYI
+337 HKVEKLIEPYI

-355 VKYANYFLE
+355 VKYADYFLE
-364 HFSVV
+364 HFDVV
-369 LKLVHN
+369 LKLVQN
-375 QEKVPEKIILTII
+375 QEKVPKKIISTII
-388 KILRKCLVVL
+388 KILRKCLVLL

-403 ECLEKITKMLI
+403 EYLERVTEMLI
-414 GNNLHIET
+414 ENNLQIET
-422 LCEILL
+422 LCEVLL

-436 DGKKTLYD
+436 DGKKELYD

-456 IPYYKNEFV
+456 IPYYKNEFL
-465 IERMKNH
+465 IEKMKKC
-472 ISLFDYQE
+472 ISLFDYEE
-480 AKALIEEIETPSFE
+480 AKTLIEKIETPSFE

-501 LYKQLSKNDIAD
+501 LYKQLLKNDIAD

-548 LEITEEYSDN
+548 WEITEEYSDN
-558 NYYDNSCNIRRI
+558 KYYDNLYNTRRI

-576 KLEQV
+576 KLERV
-581 FFEKDRKKEERIVPF
+581 FFEKDRKKEEKIVPF
-596 NLNSNKCIT
+596 SLNSNKSIT
-605 VFYSGENACY
+605 VFYSGENTCY

-622 LGIDRLCLPMFSDQA
+622 LGIDRLCLPIFSDQA
-637 RLLPRVYDEI
+637 RLLPRVYEEI
-647 IHSSEYMYWK
+647 MNSSKYAYWK

-690 FEKLIEIIKM
+690 FEKLIEIVKM
-700 YSAEDSYDRKQYFV
+700 YAAEDSYDRKKYFV

-729 IEDANIIVFLKILCR
+729 IEDVNIIAFLEILCR
-744 FSQKEDPFIIR
+744 FSQKEDSFIIR
-755 DIRKILQIIST
+755 DIKKILQIIST

-779 IFSEFGAQYHLAS
+779 IFSEFDAQYHLAS

-797 SFEICEEDVE
+797 SFEIYEENVE
-807 AFYEKALH
+807 TFYEKALR
-815 ASSSENMSERDNGLA
+815 ASLSENISERDNGLA
-830 CLLVLWNNKPLKKY
+830 CLLVLWNNKLLKKY
-844 WDDIV
+844 RDDIV
-849 TAFWKNDKDT
+849 TVFWKNDKDT
-859 LPMTKLYYPFIWE
+859 LPTTELYYPFIWE
-872 GLPHP
+872 GLPYP

-892 TEYVKSVTST
+892 TEYVKSVTPT
-902 GRMGNNSYG
+902 GRVGNNSYE

-956 SLLEDDFMGEK
+956 SLLKDNFMGGK
-967 DECENKFLVIEE
+967 
-979 LVALIYCE
+979 
-987 AIQNQLITEIY
+987 
-998 PLIEKIKIALS
+998 
-1009 DCQIS
+1009 
-1014 TTAIDIL
+1014 
-1021 EMTEKNKLE
+1021 
-1030 ECVDMFENVILTKN
+1030 
-1044 KKLYSSVFTGIQC
+1044 
-1057 LVFIKENCNQDISFE
+1057 
-1072 KFFSSIKY
+1072 
-1080 LDIEYSKTLWIHLTP
+1080 
-1095 LLKQPFFAKK
+1095 
-1105 EAQRYITLSI
+1105 R
-1115 SKCIDIY
+1115 
-1122 ENLANQGERYYL
+1122 
-1134 DGLYNCVEALHQYY
+1134 
-1148 KSVKTIG
+1148 
-1155 MEETDELKQGVE
+1155 
-1167 KAMKIKNYEIANI
+1167 
-1180 WSYK
+1180 

>member
-8 SYINDIAQRLKE
+8 PYINDIAQRLKE
-20 PRKYGDVSLMIG
+20 PRKYGYASLMIG
-32 AGFSKNAQSKGRAS
+32 AGFSKNAESKGMTS

-52 NELAEKMYE
+52 SELAEKMYE
-61 ELYPEPLEVQEKEE
+61 ELYPEPLEAQEKEE
-75 WNKQRIIKTSG
+75 WNTQKIIKTSG
-86 KNLTKLADEYIANF
+86 KNVTKLADEYIANF
-100 DRNKINDLIEQSIAD
+100 DRNKINNLIEQSITD

-148 DMIYRENNYEIVYSQ
+148 DMIYRENNYEIIYSQ

-212 LESRLCLLGF
+212 LETRLCLLGF

-275 GLVSQQEENRHYQA
+275 GLVSRQEENRHYQA
-289 ISEFVSLL
+289 ISEFVGLL
-297 EKNQNEKDIYLER
+297 EKKQSEKDIYLDR
-310 PYQNVNIFWQPN
+310 PYKNADMFWQPK
-322 ETEKEEY
+322 ESKKEEY
-329 LEKLKNYS
+329 FEKLKNYS
-337 YKVEKLIEPYI
+337 HKVEKSIESYI

-355 VKYANYFLE
+355 DKYAYYFLE

-369 LKLVHN
+369 LKLVHD
-375 QEKVPEKIILTII
+375 QGEVPEKLISTII

-403 ECLEKITKMLI
+403 EYLEKVRELLI
-414 GNNLHIET
+414 EKDSQLET

-436 DGKKTLYD
+436 DGKKKLYD
-444 ACMERCEVYCNK
+444 ACMEKCEIYCK
-456 IPYYKNEFV
+456 KMPYYKNEYL
-465 IERMKNH
+465 IEKIKNK
-472 ISLFDYQE
+472 ISLFDYDE
-480 AKALIEEIETPSFE
+480 AKKLIDEMETPSFE
-494 YKVKKAA
+494 YKIKKAA
-501 LYKQLSKNDIAD
+501 LYKQLSKNDVAD
-513 KILSECSAE
+513 KMLSECSAE

-548 LEITEEYSDN
+548 WEIKEEYADN
-558 NYYDNSCNIRRI
+558 KYYDNSYNTRHI

-576 KLEQV
+576 KLEQI
-581 FFEKDRKKEERIVPF
+581 FFEKDRKKEERIDSF
-596 NLNSNKCIT
+596 SLNSNKSVT
-605 VFYSGENACY
+605 VVYSGEDTCY

-622 LGIDRLCLPMFSDQA
+622 LGIDRLCLPIFSDQA
-637 RLLPRVYDEI
+637 RLLPRVYDELMD
-647 IHSSEYMYWK
+647 SSKYTYWK
-657 MSLAVRTNQEKVIN
+657 MALAVMTNQEKVIN

-676 KTLLNIDDSEKQYL
+676 KTLLNIDASEKQYL
-690 FEKLIEIIKM
+690 FEKLIEIAKR
-700 YSAEDSYDRKQYFV
+700 YSTEDSYNRKQYFV
-714 SVKNILSILSRLVVF
+714 SLKNILSILSRLVVF
-729 IEDANIIVFLKILCR
+729 IEDANIIAFLEILCR
-744 FSQKEDPFIIR
+744 FSQKKDSLIIG
-755 DIRKILQIIST
+755 DIKKFLQIIST

-779 IFSEFGAQYHLAS
+779 IFSEFDAQYHLAS
-792 YFNDV
+792 YFDDV
-797 SFEICEEDVE
+797 SFEIYEDDVE
-807 AFYEKALH
+807 TFYEKALR
-815 ASSSENMSERDNGLA
+815 SSLSEKIYERDNGLA

-849 TAFWKNDKDT
+849 TAFWKNDNGK
-859 LPMTKLYYPFIWE
+859 LPTTDLYFPFIWE

-892 TEYVKSVTST
+892 TEYVKSITPS
-902 GRMGNNSYG
+902 GCEENNSYG
-911 SVRDYFSF
+911 SVRNYFSF
-919 FYSTSKISL
+919 FYLTSKISL
-928 RKCSKVILNKELA
+928 RKCSKVVLNKELA
-941 NTILTR
+941 NIILNR

-956 SLLEDDFMGEK
+956 SLLKNNFMGEK
-967 DECENKFLVIEE
+967 NECESKFLVIEE

-1009 DCQIS
+1009 DCKIS

-1030 ECVDMFENVILTKN
+1030 ECIDMFENIILTKN

-1057 LVFIKENCNQDISFE
+1057 MVFLKENYNQNISFE

-1095 LLKQPFFAKK
+1095 LLKQPFFAK
-1105 EAQRYITLSI
+1105 EEHQRYITLSI

-1122 ENLANQGERYYL
+1122 EDLANQGERYYL
-1134 DGLYNCVEALHQYY
+1134 DGLYNCVEALYRYY
-1148 KSVKTIG
+1148 KSVSATG
-1155 MEETDELKQGVE
+1155 LGETDELKHCVE
-1167 KAMKIKNYEIANI
+1167 KAKKIKNYEIANI
-1180 WSYK
+1180 WSDK

>member
-1 MNDKTVY
+1 MSDKTVY

-32 AGFSKNAQSKGRAS
+32 AGFSKNAQSKGMAS
-46 IQPPNW
+46 MQPPNW
-52 NELAEKMYE
+52 SELAEKMYE
-61 ELYPEPLEVQEKEE
+61 ELYPEPLEAQEKEE
-75 WNKQRIIKTSG
+75 WNRQRIIKTSG
-86 KNLTKLADEYIANF
+86 KNVTKLADEYIANF
-100 DRNKINDLIEQSIAD
+100 DRNKINNLIEQSIAD

-148 DMIYRENNYEIVYSQ
+148 DMIYRENNYEIIYSQ

-212 LESRLCLLGF
+212 LETRLCLLGF

-275 GLVSQQEENRHYQA
+275 GLVFRQEENRHYQA
-289 ISEFVSLL
+289 ISEFVGLL
-297 EKNQNEKDIYLER
+297 EKNQSEKDIYSER
-310 PYQNVNIFWQPN
+310 PYQNVAIFWQPK
-322 ETEKEEY
+322 EAEKEEY
-329 LEKLKNYS
+329 FEKLKNYS
-337 YKVEKLIEPYI
+337 HKVEKLIEPYI

-355 VKYANYFLE
+355 IKYADYFLE

-375 QEKVPEKIILTII
+375 QEKVPEKLISTII

-398 EDKNA
+398 EDENA
-403 ECLEKITKMLI
+403 EYLEKVTEMLI
-414 GNNLHIET
+414 EKNSQIET

-436 DGKKTLYD
+436 DGKKELYD
-444 ACMERCEVYCNK
+444 ACMGKCEVYCNK
-456 IPYYKNEFV
+456 IPYYKNEYL
-465 IERMKNH
+465 IEKMKNH
-472 ISLFDYQE
+472 ISLFGYEE
-480 AKALIEEIETPSFE
+480 AKQLIEEIETPSFE

-548 LEITEEYSDN
+548 WEIKEEYADN
-558 NYYDNSCNIRRI
+558 KYYDNSYNTRRI

-596 NLNSNKCIT
+596 SLNSNKSVT
-605 VFYSGENACY
+605 VVYSGEDTCY

-622 LGIDRLCLPMFSDQA
+622 LGIDRLCLPIFSDQA
-637 RLLPRVYDEI
+637 RLLPRVYEEI
-647 IHSSEYMYWK
+647 MNSSKYAYWK

-676 KTLLNIDDSEKQYL
+676 KTLLNIDDSEKQSL
-690 FEKLIEIIKM
+690 FEKLIEIVKM
-700 YSAEDSYDRKQYFV
+700 YAAEDSYDRKKYFV

-729 IEDANIIVFLKILCR
+729 IEDENIIAFLEILCR
-744 FSQKEDPFIIR
+744 FSQKEDSFRDR
-755 DIRKILQIIST
+755 DIKKILQIIST

-779 IFSEFGAQYHLAS
+779 IFSEFNAQYHLAS

-807 AFYEKALH
+807 IFYEKALR
-815 ASSSENMSERDNGLA
+815 ASLSENICEKDNGLS
-830 CLLVLWNNKPLKKY
+830 CLLVLWNNKPLEKY
-844 WDDIV
+844 RDDIV
-849 TAFWKNDKDT
+849 TAFWKNDKET
-859 LPMTKLYYPFIWE
+859 LPTTELYYPFIWE
-872 GLPHP
+872 GLPYP

-887 TYLMN
+887 IYLMN

-902 GRMGNNSYG
+902 GCVGNNSYG

-956 SLLEDDFMGEK
+956 SLLKDNFMGEK

-987 AIQNQLITEIY
+987 AIQNQLITEVY
-998 PLIEKIKIALS
+998 PLIEKIKTALS
-1009 DCQIS
+1009 DCRIS
-1014 TTAIDIL
+1014 TIAIDIL
-1021 EMTEKNKLE
+1021 
-1030 ECVDMFENVILTKN
+1030 V
-1044 KKLYSSVFTGIQC
+1044 Q
-1057 LVFIKENCNQDISFE
+1057 
-1072 KFFSSIKY
+1072 
-1080 LDIEYSKTLWIHLTP
+1080 H
-1095 LLKQPFFAKK
+1095 
-1105 EAQRYITLSI
+1105 
-1115 SKCIDIY
+1115 
-1122 ENLANQGERYYL
+1122 
-1134 DGLYNCVEALHQYY
+1134 
-1148 KSVKTIG
+1148 
-1155 MEETDELKQGVE
+1155 
-1167 KAMKIKNYEIANI
+1167 
-1180 WSYK
+1180 

>member
-1 MNDKTVY
+1 MRDKTVY

-52 NELAEKMYE
+52 SELAEKMYE
-61 ELYPEPLEVQEKEE
+61 ELYPEPLEEQEKEE
-75 WNKQRIIKTSG
+75 WNRQRIIKTSG
-86 KNLTKLADEYIANF
+86 KNVTKLADEYIANF
-100 DRNKINDLIEQSIAD
+100 DRNKINNLIEQSIAD

-148 DMIYRENNYEIVYSQ
+148 DMIYRENNYEIIYSQ

-212 LESRLCLLGF
+212 LETRLCLLGF

-275 GLVSQQEENRHYQA
+275 GLVSRQEENRHYQA
-289 ISEFVSLL
+289 ISEFVGLL
-297 EKNQNEKDIYLER
+297 EKNQSEKDIYLER
-310 PYQNVNIFWQPN
+310 PYQNVDIFWQPK
-322 ETEKEEY
+322 EAEKEEY
-329 LEKLKNYS
+329 FEKLENYS

-355 VKYANYFLE
+355 VKYADYFLE
-364 HFSVV
+364 HFGVV
-369 LKLVHN
+369 LKLVQN
-375 QEKVPEKIILTII
+375 QEKVPEKIISTII

-403 ECLEKITKMLI
+403 EYLEKVTEILI
-414 GNNLHIET
+414 EKNLQIET
-422 LCEILL
+422 LCEVLL

-436 DGKKTLYD
+436 DGKKELYD
-444 ACMERCEVYCNK
+444 ACMERCEIYCNK
-456 IPYYKNEFV
+456 IPYYKNEFL
-465 IERMKNH
+465 IEKMKNY
-472 ISLFDYQE
+472 ISLFDYEE
-480 AKALIEEIETPSFE
+480 AKTLIEEIETPSFE

-548 LEITEEYSDN
+548 WEITEEYSDN
-558 NYYDNSCNIRRI
+558 KYYDNSYNTRRI

-581 FFEKDRKKEERIVPF
+581 FFEKDRKKEEKIIPF
-596 NLNSNKCIT
+596 SLNSNKSIT
-605 VFYSGENACY
+605 VFYSGENTCY

-622 LGIDRLCLPMFSDQA
+622 LGIDRLCLPIFSDQA
-637 RLLPRVYDEI
+637 RLLPRVYEEI
-647 IHSSEYMYWK
+647 MNSSKYAYWK

-676 KTLLNIDDSEKQYL
+676 KTLLNIDNSEKQSL
-690 FEKLIEIIKM
+690 FEKLVEIVKM
-700 YSAEDSYDRKQYFV
+700 YAAEDSYDRKKYFV

-729 IEDANIIVFLKILCR
+729 IEDENIIAFLGILCR
-744 FSQKEDPFIIR
+744 FSQKEDPFIVR
-755 DIRKILQIIST
+755 DIKKILQIIST

-779 IFSEFGAQYHLAS
+779 IFSEFDSQYHLAS

-807 AFYEKALH
+807 IFYEKALR
-815 ASSSENMSERDNGLA
+815 ASLSENICEKDNGLS
-830 CLLVLWNNKPLKKY
+830 CLLVLWNNKPLEKY
-844 WDDIV
+844 RDDIV
-849 TAFWKNDKDT
+849 IAFWKNHKDT
-859 LPMTKLYYPFIWE
+859 LPTTELYYPFIWE
-872 GLPHP
+872 GLPYP

-887 TYLMN
+887 KYLMN
-892 TEYVKSVTST
+892 TEYVKSVTPA
-902 GRMGNNSYG
+902 GRVGNNSYG

-956 SLLEDDFMGEK
+956 SLLKDNFMGEK

-987 AIQNQLITEIY
+987 AIQNQLITEVY
-998 PLIEKIKIALS
+998 PLIEKIKTALS
-1009 DCQIS
+1009 DCRIS
-1014 TTAIDIL
+1014 TIAIDIL

-1030 ECVDMFENVILTKN
+1030 ECVDMFENIILTKN

-1057 LVFIKENCNQDISFE
+1057 LVFLKENCDQNVSFE

-1095 LLKQPFFAKK
+1095 LLKQSFFLRKK
-1105 EAQRYITLSI
+1105 LRDILQYLS
-1115 SKCIDIY
+1115 
-1122 ENLANQGERYYL
+1122 
-1134 DGLYNCVEALHQYY
+1134 V
-1148 KSVKTIG
+1148 SV
-1155 MEETDELKQGVE
+1155 
-1167 KAMKIKNYEIANI
+1167 
-1180 WSYK
+1180 

>member
-1 MNDKTVY
+1 MSDKTVY

-52 NELAEKMYE
+52 SELAEKMYE
-61 ELYPEPLEVQEKEE
+61 ELYPEPLEEQEKEE
-75 WNKQRIIKTSG
+75 WNRQRIIKTSG
-86 KNLTKLADEYIANF
+86 KNVTKLADEYIANF
-100 DRNKINDLIEQSIAD
+100 DRNKINNLIEQSIAD

-148 DMIYRENNYEIVYSQ
+148 DMIYRENNYEIIYSQ

-212 LESRLCLLGF
+212 LETRLCLLGF

-241 EYCPTIY
+241 EYCPMIY

-275 GLVSQQEENRHYQA
+275 GLVSRQEENRHYQA
-289 ISEFVSLL
+289 ISEFVGLL
-297 EKNQNEKDIYLER
+297 EKNQSEKDIYLER
-310 PYQNVNIFWQPN
+310 PYQNVDIFWQPK
-322 ETEKEEY
+322 EAEKEEY
-329 LEKLKNYS
+329 FEKLKNYS
-337 YKVEKLIEPYI
+337 HKVEKLIEPYI

-375 QEKVPEKIILTII
+375 QEKVPEKLISTII

-403 ECLEKITKMLI
+403 EYLEKVTEKLI
-414 GNNLHIET
+414 EKNLQIET

-436 DGKKTLYD
+436 DGKKELYD
-444 ACMERCEVYCNK
+444 ACMEKCEVYCNK
-456 IPYYKNEFV
+456 IPYYKNEYL
-465 IERMKNH
+465 IEKMKNH
-472 ISLFDYQE
+472 ISLFGYEE
-480 AKALIEEIETPSFE
+480 AKQLIEEIETPSFE

-501 LYKQLSKNDIAD
+501 LYKQLSKNDIAY

-548 LEITEEYSDN
+548 WEIKEEYADN
-558 NYYDNSCNIRRI
+558 KYYDNSYNTRRI

-596 NLNSNKCIT
+596 SLNSNKSVT
-605 VFYSGENACY
+605 VVYSGEDTCY

-622 LGIDRLCLPMFSDQA
+622 LGIDRLCLPIFSDQA

-647 IHSSEYMYWK
+647 MNSSKYAYWK

-676 KTLLNIDDSEKQYL
+676 KTLLNIDDLEKQSL
-690 FEKLIEIIKM
+690 FEKLIEIVKM
-700 YSAEDSYDRKQYFV
+700 YAVEDSYDRKKYFV
-714 SVKNILSILSRLVVF
+714 SVKNILSILSRLAVF
-729 IEDANIIVFLKILCR
+729 IEDANIIAFLEILCR
-744 FSQKEDPFIIR
+744 FSQKEDPFMVR
-755 DIRKILQIIST
+755 DIKKILQIIST

-772 ANACQNI
+772 ANTCQNI
-779 IFSEFGAQYHLAS
+779 IFSEFDAQYHLAS

-797 SFEICEEDVE
+797 SFEIYEEDVE
-807 AFYEKALH
+807 IFYEKALR
-815 ASSSENMSERDNGLA
+815 ASLSENICERDNGLS
-830 CLLVLWNNKPLKKY
+830 CLLVLWNNKPLEKY
-844 WDDIV
+844 RDDII

-859 LPMTKLYYPFIWE
+859 LPTTELYYPFIWE
-872 GLPHP
+872 GLPYP

-892 TEYVKSVTST
+892 TEYVKSVTPT
-902 GRMGNNSYG
+902 GRVGNNSYG

-928 RKCSKVILNKELA
+928 RKCSEVILNKELA
-941 NTILTR
+941 STILTR

-956 SLLEDDFMGEK
+956 SLLKDNFMGEK

-987 AIQNQLITEIY
+987 AIQNQLITEVY
-998 PLIEKIKIALS
+998 PLIEKIKTALS
-1009 DCQIS
+1009 DCRIS
-1014 TTAIDIL
+1014 TIAIDIL
-1021 EMTEKNKLE
+1021 EMTEKNELE
-1030 ECVDMFENVILTKN
+1030 ECVDMFENTILTKN

-1057 LVFIKENCNQDISFE
+1057 LVFLKENCIQNVSFE

-1080 LDIEYSKTLWIHLTP
+1080 LDIEY
-1095 LLKQPFFAKK
+1095 
-1105 EAQRYITLSI
+1105 
-1115 SKCIDIY
+1115 
-1122 ENLANQGERYYL
+1122 
-1134 DGLYNCVEALHQYY
+1134 
-1148 KSVKTIG
+1148 
-1155 MEETDELKQGVE
+1155 
-1167 KAMKIKNYEIANI
+1167 
-1180 WSYK
+1180 

>member
-8 SYINDIAQRLKE
+8 SYINDIARRLKE

-32 AGFSKNAQSKGRAS
+32 AGFSKNAQSKGMAS
-46 IQPPNW
+46 MQPPNW
-52 NELAEKMYE
+52 SELAEKMYG
-61 ELYPEPLEVQEKEE
+61 ELYPEPLEAQEKKE

-86 KNLTKLADEYIANF
+86 KNVTKLADEYIANF
-100 DRNKINDLIEQSIAD
+100 DRNKINNLIEQSIAD

-148 DMIYRENNYEIVYSQ
+148 DMIYRENNYEIIHSQ

-212 LESRLCLLGF
+212 LETRLCLLGF

-275 GLVSQQEENRHYQA
+275 GLVSKQEENRHYQA
-289 ISEFVSLL
+289 ISEFVGLL
-297 EKNQNEKDIYLER
+297 EKNQSEKDIYLER
-310 PYQNVNIFWQPN
+310 PYQNVDIFWQPK
-322 ETEKEEY
+322 EVEKVDY
-329 LEKLKNYS
+329 LEKIKNYS

-355 VKYANYFLE
+355 AKYADYFFK
-364 HFSVV
+364 HFRIV
-369 LKLVHN
+369 LKLTYG
-375 QEKVPEKIILTII
+375 QENVPEKIILSII

-403 ECLEKITKMLI
+403 EYLEKIAEILI
-414 GNNLHIET
+414 KKNLQIET

-436 DGKKTLYD
+436 DGKKEVYE
-444 ACMERCEVYCNK
+444 ACIDRCEVYCNK
-456 IPYYKNEFV
+456 IPYYKNKF
-465 IERMKNH
+465 IFERIKNH
-472 ISLFDYQE
+472 ISLFDYEE
-480 AKALIEEIETPSFE
+480 AMLLIEKIETPSFE

-522 LAQMKLS
+522 LAQIKLS
-529 DEIYA
+529 DELYA
-534 SYLGYLNLCYRIGN
+534 SYLGYLNLCYRIGKW
-548 LEITEEYSDN
+548 EIKEEYSDN
-558 NYYDNSCNIRRI
+558 KYYDNPYNTRRI

-576 KLEQV
+576 KLEQF

-596 NLNSNKCIT
+596 SLNSNKSVT

-615 KNSFVFI
+615 KNLFVFI
-622 LGIDRLCLPMFSDQA
+622 LGIDRLCLPIFSDQA

-647 IHSSEYMYWK
+647 MCSSEYVYWK
-657 MSLAVRTNQEKVIN
+657 LSLAARTDQEKVIN

-676 KTLLNIDDSEKQYL
+676 KTLLNINDSEKKYF
-690 FEKLIEIIKM
+690 FEKLIEIVKL
-700 YSAEDSYDRKQYFV
+700 YSVKDRYDRKQYFV
-714 SVKNILSILSRLVVF
+714 SVKNILSILSRLAVF
-729 IEDANIIVFLKILCR
+729 IEDVNIIAFLEILCR
-744 FSQKEDPFIIR
+744 FSQMEDPFIVR
-755 DIRKILQIIST
+755 DIKKILQIIST

-772 ANACQNI
+772 ANACQNM
-779 IFSEFGAQYHLAS
+779 IFSEFSTRYHLAS
-792 YFNDV
+792 YFNDI
-797 SFEICEEDVE
+797 SFEISEEIEV
-807 AFYEKALH
+807 FYEKALRM
-815 ASSSENMSERDNGLA
+815 SSSENISERDNGLA
-830 CLLVLWNNKPLKKY
+830 CLLVLWKNKPLEKY
-844 WDDIV
+844 HDNIIAV
-849 TAFWKNDKDT
+849 FWKNDKDT
-859 LPMTKLYYPFIWE
+859 LPRTELYYPFIWE
-872 GLPHP
+872 KLPHP
-877 ESVDFSKLYY
+877 ESVEFSKLYY

-892 TEYVKSVTST
+892 TEYVESVTPT
-902 GRMGNNSYG
+902 GCEINNSYG
-911 SVRDYFSF
+911 SVRAYFSF
-919 FYSTSKISL
+919 FYSTSEVSQ
-928 RKCSKVILNKELA
+928 REYDKVILNKELA
-941 NTILTR
+941 NIILTR
-947 SYDFIIHEK
+947 SYEFIIHEK
-956 SLLEDDFMGEK
+956 SLLKHDFMGEK
-967 DECENKFLVIEE
+967 EECENKFLVIDE
-979 LVALIYCE
+979 LTALVYCE

-1009 DCQIS
+1009 DSQIS
-1014 TTAIDIL
+1014 TIAIDML

-1030 ECVDMFENVILTKN
+1030 ECVDMFENIILTKN
-1044 KKLYSSVFTGIQC
+1044 KKLYSNAFTGIQC
-1057 LVFIKENCNQDISFE
+1057 LVFMKEKCNQNISFE
-1072 KFFSSIKY
+1072 KIFSSIKY
-1080 LDIEYSKTLWIHLTP
+1080 LDIEYSKILWIHLTP
-1095 LLKQPFFAKK
+1095 LLRQPFFAKE
-1105 EAQRYITLSI
+1105 EAQRYIALSI
-1115 SKCIDIY
+1115 NKCMDIY

-1134 DGLYNCVEALHQYY
+1134 DGLYNCIVALYQYY
-1148 KSVKTIG
+1148 KNVKTT
-1155 MEETDELKQGVE
+1155 EKSETNELKQCVD

-1180 WSYK
+1180 WSCK

>member
-1 MNDKTVY
+1 MSDKTVY

-52 NELAEKMYE
+52 SELAEKMYE
-61 ELYPEPLEVQEKEE
+61 ELYPEPLEEQEKEE
-75 WNKQRIIKTSG
+75 WNRQRIIKTSG
-86 KNLTKLADEYIANF
+86 KNVTKLADEYIANF
-100 DRNKINDLIEQSIAD
+100 DRNKINNLIEQSIAD

-148 DMIYRENNYEIVYSQ
+148 DMIYRENNYEIIYSQ

-212 LESRLCLLGF
+212 LETRLCLLGF

-241 EYCPTIY
+241 EYCPMIY

-275 GLVSQQEENRHYQA
+275 GLVSRQEENRHYQA
-289 ISEFVSLL
+289 ISESVGLL
-297 EKNQNEKDIYLER
+297 EKNQSEKDIYLER
-310 PYQNVNIFWQPN
+310 PYQNVDIFWQPK
-322 ETEKEEY
+322 EAEKEEY
-329 LEKLKNYS
+329 FEKLKNYS
-337 YKVEKLIEPYI
+337 HKVEKLIEPYI

-375 QEKVPEKIILTII
+375 QEKVPEKLISTII

-403 ECLEKITKMLI
+403 EYLEKVTEKLI
-414 GNNLHIET
+414 EKNSQIET

-436 DGKKTLYD
+436 DGKKELYD

-456 IPYYKNEFV
+456 IPYYKNEYL
-465 IERMKNH
+465 IEKMKNH
-472 ISLFDYQE
+472 ISLFGYEE
-480 AKALIEEIETPSFE
+480 AKQLIEEIETPSFE

-548 LEITEEYSDN
+548 WEIKEEYADN
-558 NYYDNSCNIRRI
+558 KYYDNSYNTRRI

-596 NLNSNKCIT
+596 SLNSNKSVT
-605 VFYSGENACY
+605 VVYSGEDTCY

-622 LGIDRLCLPMFSDQA
+622 LGIDRLCLPIFSDQA

-647 IHSSEYMYWK
+647 MNSSKYAYWK

-676 KTLLNIDDSEKQYL
+676 KTLLNIDDLEKQSL
-690 FEKLIEIIKM
+690 FEKLIEIVKM
-700 YSAEDSYDRKQYFV
+700 YAVEDSYDRKKYFV
-714 SVKNILSILSRLVVF
+714 SVKNILSILSRLAVF
-729 IEDANIIVFLKILCR
+729 IEDANIIAFLEILCR
-744 FSQKEDPFIIR
+744 FSQKEDPFMVR
-755 DIRKILQIIST
+755 DIKKILQIIST

-772 ANACQNI
+772 ANTCQNI
-779 IFSEFGAQYHLAS
+779 IFSEFDAQYHLAS

-797 SFEICEEDVE
+797 SFEIYEEDVE
-807 AFYEKALH
+807 IFYEKALR
-815 ASSSENMSERDNGLA
+815 ASLSENICERDNGLS
-830 CLLVLWNNKPLKKY
+830 CLLVLWNNKPLEKY
-844 WDDIV
+844 RDDII

-859 LPMTKLYYPFIWE
+859 LPTTELYYPFIWE
-872 GLPHP
+872 GLPYP

-892 TEYVKSVTST
+892 TEYVKSVTPT
-902 GRMGNNSYG
+902 GRVGNNSYG

-928 RKCSKVILNKELA
+928 RKCSEVILNKELA
-941 NTILTR
+941 
-947 SYDFIIHEK
+947 S
-956 SLLEDDFMGEK
+956 
-967 DECENKFLVIEE
+967 
-979 LVALIYCE
+979 
-987 AIQNQLITEIY
+987 
-998 PLIEKIKIALS
+998 
-1009 DCQIS
+1009 
-1014 TTAIDIL
+1014 
-1021 EMTEKNKLE
+1021 
-1030 ECVDMFENVILTKN
+1030 
-1044 KKLYSSVFTGIQC
+1044 QC
-1057 LVFIKENCNQDISFE
+1057 
-1072 KFFSSIKY
+1072 
-1080 LDIEYSKTLWIHLTP
+1080 H
-1095 LLKQPFFAKK
+1095 
-1105 EAQRYITLSI
+1105 
-1115 SKCIDIY
+1115 
-1122 ENLANQGERYYL
+1122 
-1134 DGLYNCVEALHQYY
+1134 
-1148 KSVKTIG
+1148 
-1155 MEETDELKQGVE
+1155 
-1167 KAMKIKNYEIANI
+1167 
-1180 WSYK
+1180 

>member
-1 MNDKTVY
+1 MSDKTVY

-52 NELAEKMYE
+52 SELAEKMYE
-61 ELYPEPLEVQEKEE
+61 ELYPEPLEEQEKEE
-75 WNKQRIIKTSG
+75 WNRQRIIKTSG
-86 KNLTKLADEYIANF
+86 KNVTKLADEYIANF
-100 DRNKINDLIEQSIAD
+100 DRNKINNLIEQSIAD

-148 DMIYRENNYEIVYSQ
+148 DMIYRENNYEIIYSQ

-212 LESRLCLLGF
+212 LETRLCLLGF

-241 EYCPTIY
+241 EYCPMIY

-275 GLVSQQEENRHYQA
+275 GLVSRQEENRHYQA
-289 ISEFVSLL
+289 ISEFVGLL
-297 EKNQNEKDIYLER
+297 EKNQSEKDIYLER
-310 PYQNVNIFWQPN
+310 PYQNVDIFWQPK
-322 ETEKEEY
+322 EAEKEEY
-329 LEKLKNYS
+329 FEKLKNYS
-337 YKVEKLIEPYI
+337 HKVEKLIEPYI

-375 QEKVPEKIILTII
+375 QEKVPEKLISTVI
-388 KILRKCLVVL
+388 KIQRKCLVVL

-403 ECLEKITKMLI
+403 EYLEKVTEKLI
-414 GNNLHIET
+414 EKNSQIET

-436 DGKKTLYD
+436 DGKKELYD

-456 IPYYKNEFV
+456 IPYYKNEYL
-465 IERMKNH
+465 IEKMKNH
-472 ISLFDYQE
+472 ISLFGYEE
-480 AKALIEEIETPSFE
+480 AKQLIEEIETPSFE

-548 LEITEEYSDN
+548 WEIKEEYADN
-558 NYYDNSCNIRRI
+558 KYYDNSYNTRRI

-596 NLNSNKCIT
+596 SLNSNKSVT
-605 VFYSGENACY
+605 VVYSGEDTCY

-622 LGIDRLCLPMFSDQA
+622 LGIDRLCLPIFSDQA

-647 IHSSEYMYWK
+647 MNSSKYAYWK

-676 KTLLNIDDSEKQYL
+676 KTLLNIDDLEKQSL
-690 FEKLIEIIKM
+690 FEKLIEIVKM
-700 YSAEDSYDRKQYFV
+700 YAVEDSYDRKKYFV
-714 SVKNILSILSRLVVF
+714 SVKNILSILSRLAVF
-729 IEDANIIVFLKILCR
+729 IEDANIIAFLGILCR
-744 FSQKEDPFIIR
+744 FSQKEDSFMVR
-755 DIRKILQIIST
+755 DIKKILQIIST

-772 ANACQNI
+772 ANTCQNI
-779 IFSEFGAQYHLAS
+779 IFSEFDAQYHLAS

-797 SFEICEEDVE
+797 SFEIYEEDVE
-807 AFYEKALH
+807 IFYEKALR
-815 ASSSENMSERDNGLA
+815 ASLSENICERDNGLS
-830 CLLVLWNNKPLKKY
+830 CLLVLWNNKPLEKY
-844 WDDIV
+844 RDDII

-859 LPMTKLYYPFIWE
+859 LPTTELYYPFIWE
-872 GLPHP
+872 GLPYP

-892 TEYVKSVTST
+892 TEYVKSVTPT
-902 GRMGNNSYG
+902 GRVGNNSYG

-928 RKCSKVILNKELA
+928 RKCSEVIL
-941 NTILTR
+941 
-947 SYDFIIHEK
+947 
-956 SLLEDDFMGEK
+956 
-967 DECENKFLVIEE
+967 
-979 LVALIYCE
+979 
-987 AIQNQLITEIY
+987 
-998 PLIEKIKIALS
+998 
-1009 DCQIS
+1009 
-1014 TTAIDIL
+1014 
-1021 EMTEKNKLE
+1021 
-1030 ECVDMFENVILTKN
+1030 
-1044 KKLYSSVFTGIQC
+1044 
-1057 LVFIKENCNQDISFE
+1057 
-1072 KFFSSIKY
+1072 
-1080 LDIEYSKTLWIHLTP
+1080 
-1095 LLKQPFFAKK
+1095 LLKRGA
-1105 EAQRYITLSI
+1105 
-1115 SKCIDIY
+1115 
-1122 ENLANQGERYYL
+1122 
-1134 DGLYNCVEALHQYY
+1134 
-1148 KSVKTIG
+1148 
-1155 MEETDELKQGVE
+1155 
-1167 KAMKIKNYEIANI
+1167 I
-1180 WSYK
+1180 WLN